1 MAGPNLKNKAVINK
15 MKKTKKNS
23 KAQITFMIIIGLV
36 VLISISFV
44 IYVVSSSAKKQATK
58 EAVQSKQTR
67 MNVQPIIEYVNQCL
81 DKVSREG
88 LELLGK
94 QAGYIFKNQG
104 GLETEFDSNYL
115 ELVFLEYDDF
125 LNFQDLKVAYAIA
138 NDYLDNTNRYPNYP
152 W

>member
-81 DKVSREG
+81 DKVSGES
-88 LELLGK
+88 LFLMGK
-94 QAGYIFKNQG
+94 QAGYLFQTQG
-104 GLETEFDSNYL
+104 GPETEFSSG
-115 ELVFLEYDDF
+115 FLEYG
-125 LNFQDLKVAYAIA
+125 
-138 NDYLDNTNRYPNYP
+138 
-152 W
+152 

>member
-44 IYVVSSSAKKQATK
+44 IYVVSSSAKKQATN

-81 DKVSREG
+81 DKVSRES
-88 LELLGK
+88 LSIMGK
-94 QAGYIFKNQG
+94 QAGYLFTTHNGDPQG
-104 GLETEFDSNYL
+104 GLEDEFNDAYL
-115 ELVFLEYDDF
+115 GQIFLEYGDF
-125 LNFQDLKVAYAIA
+125 LNF
-138 NDYLDNTNRYPNYP
+138 
-152 W
+152 